1 MMKLNTFS
9 KQEIERGDGK
19 SRKLISILS
28 SVETSLFENVK
39 NKYDKVLELR
49 FDDIPI
55 PIEDYIIFNKEHL
68 KEIKEFVKED
78 EDIDIHCSAGIS
90 RSTAVAIGICILKG
104 NINMMLDYLNRHH
117 LIIPNDYILS
127 MFRIELTKDNYDD
140 RFHLYNI
147 YKIIQENRKKSL
159 TKSPAYDII
168 NNIVEV
174 KDEL

>member
-1 MMKLNTFS
+1 MKLNTFS
-9 KQEIERGDGK
+9 KQEMERGDGK

-68 KEIKEFVKED
+68 EQIREFVKDD

-104 NINMMLDYLNRHH
+104 NIAMMLDYLDRHH

-127 MFRIELTKDNYDD
+127 MFRLELTKDNYDD

-147 YKIIQENRKKSL
+147 YKIIQENRKSH
-159 TKSPAYDII
+159 
-168 NNIVEV
+168 
-174 KDEL
+174 

>member
-1 MMKLNTFS
+1 MRLSTFS
-9 KQEIERGDGK
+9 KREIERRDGE

-28 SVETSLFENVK
+28 SCEPPLFDKIKDN
-39 NKYDKVLELR
+39 YDKVLELR

-55 PIEDYIIFNKEHL
+55 HIENYILFNKEHL
-68 KEIKEFVKED
+68 EQIRDFVKED
-78 EDIDIHCSAGIS
+78 EDVDIHCSAGIS

-104 NINMMLDYLNRHH
+104 NIAMMLDYLDRYH

-127 MFRIELTKDNYDD
+127 MFRLELTKDNYDD

-159 TKSPAYDII
+159 TKSPVYDII
-168 NNIVEV
+168 NNIVE
-174 KDEL
+174 KINE

>member
-1 MMKLNTFS
+1 MKLNTFS
-9 KQEIERGDGK
+9 KQEIKRGDGK

-68 KEIKEFVKED
+68 EQIREFVKDD

-104 NINMMLDYLNRHH
+104 NIAMMLDYLDRHH

-127 MFRIELTKDNYDD
+127 MFRLELTKDNYDD

-168 NNIVEV
+168 NNIAEQIN
-174 KDEL
+174 E

>member
-1 MMKLNTFS
+1 MKLNTFS
-9 KQEIERGDGK
+9 KQEIEREDGK

-68 KEIKEFVKED
+68 EQIREFVKDD

-104 NINMMLDYLNRHH
+104 NIAMMLDYLDRHH

-127 MFRIELTKDNYDD
+127 MFRFELTKDNYDD

>member
-1 MMKLNTFS
+1 MRLSTFS
-9 KQEIERGDGK
+9 KREIERGDGE

-28 SVETSLFENVK
+28 SCESPLFDK
-39 NKYDKVLELR
+39 IKDSYDEVLELR

-55 PIEDYIIFNKEHL
+55 PIEDYISFNKEHL
-68 KEIKEFVKED
+68 EQIREFVKED

-90 RSTAVAIGICILKG
+90 RSTAVAIGICVLKG
-104 NINMMLDYLNRHH
+104 DIEMMLDYLNRHH

-127 MFRIELTKDNYDD
+127 MFRLELTKDNYDD

-159 TKSPAYDII
+159 TKSSAYDII
-168 NNIVEV
+168 NNIVRDFV
-174 KDEL
+174 

>member
-1 MMKLNTFS
+1 MKLNTFS
-9 KQEIERGDGK
+9 KQEIKRGDGK

-68 KEIKEFVKED
+68 EQIREFVKDD

-104 NINMMLDYLNRHH
+104 NIAMMLDYLDRHH

-127 MFRIELTKDNYDD
+127 MFRFELTKDNYDD

-168 NNIVEV
+168 NNIAEQIN
-174 KDEL
+174 E

>member
-1 MMKLNTFS
+1 MFDKIKDN
-9 KQEIERGDGK
+9 
-19 SRKLISILS
+19 
-28 SVETSLFENVK
+28 
-39 NKYDKVLELR
+39 YDKVLEFR

-55 PIEDYIIFNKEHL
+55 PIEDYILFNKEHL
-68 KEIKEFVKED
+68 ERIRDFVKED

-104 NINMMLDYLNRHH
+104 DIEMMLDYLNRHH
-117 LIIPNDYILS
+117 LIILNDYILS
-127 MFRIELTKDNYDD
+127 TFRLELTKDNYDD

-168 NNIVEV
+168 NHIID
-174 KDEL
+174 K

>member
-1 MMKLNTFS
+1 MRLSTFS
-9 KQEIERGDGK
+9 KREIKRGDGK

-28 SVETSLFENVK
+28 SSGCPLFDK
-39 NKYDKVLELR
+39 IKDSYDEVLELR

-55 PIEDYIIFNKEHL
+55 PIEDYILFNKEHL
-68 KEIKEFVKED
+68 EQIRDFVVKED

-104 NINMMLDYLNRHH
+104 NIAMMLDYLDRHH

-127 MFRIELTKDNYDD
+127 MFRLELTKDNYDD

-168 NNIVEV
+168 NNIVE
-174 KDEL
+174 KINE

>member
-1 MMKLNTFS
+1 MKLNTFS
-9 KQEIERGDGK
+9 KQEIKRGDGK

-55 PIEDYIIFNKEHL
+55 SIEDYIIFNKEHL
-68 KEIKEFVKED
+68 EQIREFVKDD

-90 RSTAVAIGICILKG
+90 RSTDVAIGICILKG
-104 NINMMLDYLNRHH
+104 NIAMMLDYLDRHH

-127 MFRIELTKDNYDD
+127 MFRLELTKDNYDD

-159 TKSPAYDII
+159 TKSPTYDII
-168 NNIVEV
+168 NNIAEQIN
-174 KDEL
+174 E

>member
-1 MMKLNTFS
+1 MKLNTFS
-9 KQEIERGDGK
+9 KQEIKREDGK

-68 KEIKEFVKED
+68 EQIREFVKDD

-104 NINMMLDYLNRHH
+104 NIAMMLDYLDRHH

-127 MFRIELTKDNYDD
+127 MFRLELTKDNYDD

-168 NNIVEV
+168 NNIAEQIN
-174 KDEL
+174 E

>member
-1 MMKLNTFS
+1 MKLNTFS
-9 KQEIERGDGK
+9 KQEIEREDGK

-68 KEIKEFVKED
+68 EQIREFVKDD

-90 RSTAVAIGICILKG
+90 RSTAVAIGICILKS
-104 NINMMLDYLNRHH
+104 NIAMMLDYLDRHH

-127 MFRIELTKDNYDD
+127 MFRFELTKDNYDD

-168 NNIVEV
+168 NNIAEQIN
-174 KDEL
+174 E

>member
-1 MMKLNTFS
+1 MKLNTFS
-9 KQEIERGDGK
+9 KQEIKRGDGK

-39 NKYDKVLELR
+39 NKYDKILELR

-104 NINMMLDYLNRHH
+104 NIDMMLDYLDRHH

-127 MFRIELTKDNYDD
+127 MFRLELTKDNYDD

-168 NNIVEV
+168 NNIAEQINA
-174 KDEL
+174 

>member
-1 MMKLNTFS
+1 MKLNTFS
-9 KQEIERGDGK
+9 KQQIERGDGK

-68 KEIKEFVKED
+68 EQIRKFVKED
-78 EDIDIHCSAGIS
+78 EDINIHCSAGIS
-90 RSTAVAIGICILKG
+90 RSTSLAIGICILKG
-104 NINMMLDYLNRHH
+104 NIDMMLDYLNRHH

-127 MFRIELTKDNYDD
+127 MFRLELIKDNYDD

-147 YKIIQENRKKSL
+147 YKIIQENRK
-159 TKSPAYDII
+159 
-168 NNIVEV
+168 NH
-174 KDEL
+174 

>member
-1 MMKLNTFS
+1 MKLNTFS
-9 KQEIERGDGK
+9 KQEMERGDGK

-68 KEIKEFVKED
+68 KEIKEFVKDD

-90 RSTAVAIGICILKG
+90 RSTAVAIGICISKG
-104 NINMMLDYLNRHH
+104 NIDMMLDYLDRHH

-127 MFRIELTKDNYDD
+127 MFRLELTKDNYDD

-159 TKSPAYDII
+159 TKSPVYDII
-168 NNIVEV
+168 NNIVE
-174 KDEL
+174 KINE

>member
-1 MMKLNTFS
+1 MKLNTFS
-9 KQEIERGDGK
+9 KQEIEREDGK

-68 KEIKEFVKED
+68 EQIREFVKDD

-104 NINMMLDYLNRHH
+104 NIAMMLDYLDRHH

-127 MFRIELTKDNYDD
+127 MFRFELTKDNYDD

-168 NNIVEV
+168 NNIAEQIN
-174 KDEL
+174 E